1 MVVIIGAY
9 DVLAD
14 GVRKSDVA
22 CQDLAERPAR
32 ENHVSTPLRGLS
44 FGAVHDDVLDVWELQ
59 LLVELVEPLDP
70 VGLQVGGGDDRN
82 LGHENPPGF
91 PLSCAQFPLVRP
103 NSVAGQGL

>member
-1 MVVIIGAY
+1 MQ
-9 DVLAD
+9 
-14 GVRKSDVA
+14 KSDVA

-32 ENHVSTPLRGLS
+32 ENHLSAQLRELS
-44 FGAVHDDVLDVWELQ
+44 FGTVHDDDVLDVWELQ

-82 LGHENPPGF
+82 LGRDSPSGF
-91 PLSCAQFPLVRP
+91 PLSCAHFPLVRP